1 MPVPVF
7 QALKIGSYIFRQKMK
22 GNKRYPLVMM
32 LEPLFR
38 CNLECI
44 GCGKIQKPNE
54 ILKQNMSPEKCFK
67 AAKECGAP
75 IVSIAG
81 GEPLM
86 HPDIVE
92 IVEGLIKQ
100 KRFIYLC
107 TNAILLKDFL
117 DRLPVSP
124 YLTLSV
130 HLDGMEEDHDRVV
143 DQKGTFKLATE
154 AVIEAKKKGFRV
166 TSATTFFEDTTIEKA
181 ERFLDFLKP
190 LVLMELPWPLL
201 SDTQMHLTRIIF
213 LAERKL
219 LNFLI
224 SFLKRIKMVV
234 GISIIRPCT

>member
-38 CNLECI
+38 CNLEWI

-92 IVEGLIKQ
+92 IVEGLI
-100 KRFIYLC
+100 RPVSYTHL
-107 TNAILLKDFL
+107 TLPTILL
-117 DRLPVSP
+117 V
-124 YLTLSV
+124 
-130 HLDGMEEDHDRVV
+130 
-143 DQKGTFKLATE
+143 
-154 AVIEAKKKGFRV
+154 
-166 TSATTFFEDTTIEKA
+166 
-181 ERFLDFLKP
+181 
-190 LVLMELPWPLL
+190 
-201 SDTQMHLTRIIF
+201 
-213 LAERKL
+213 
-219 LNFLI
+219 
-224 SFLKRIKMVV
+224 
-234 GISIIRPCT
+234 